1 MNQVRDWVGTC
12 QRCFVVADEHIMSAF
27 DVSLVC
33 MKCWEGEEAARIAG
47 IEEKKR
53 RCWIVVGDVVE
64 LRSDPARVGVVT
76 DIRGGTTTYVDVLW
90 NNGLSSTVPIDELEV
105 AEEVM

>member
-1 MNQVRDWVGTC
+1 MNQVRNWGGKC
-12 QRCFVVADEHIMSAF
+12 HRCFAMTDEHIMSAY
-27 DVSLVC
+27 DVSLIC
-33 MKCWEGEEAARIAG
+33 MKCWKGEQAARIAVKA
-47 IEEKKR
+47 KKKK

-64 LRSDPARVGVVT
+64 LRSDPSQAGVVT

-90 NNGLSSTVPIDELEV
+90 NDGSSSAVPIDGLEV

>member
-12 QRCFVVADEHIMSAF
+12 QRCFATTGEHIMSVF
-27 DVSLVC
+27 DVSLIC
-33 MKCWEGEEAARIAG
+33 MKCWEGENAAAVK
-47 IEEKKR
+47 EKTR

-64 LRSDPARVGVVT
+64 LRSDPSQVGVVT

-90 NNGLSSTVPIDELEV
+90 NNGSSSTVPIDGLDV

>member
-1 MNQVRDWVGTC
+1 MNQVRNWNGNC
-12 QRCFVVADEHIMSAF
+12 QRCFAMTYEHTMSAY
-27 DVSLVC
+27 DVSLIC
-33 MKCWEGEEAARIAG
+33 MKCWESEKTARAAA
-47 IEEKKR
+47 IEEKKK

-64 LRSDPARVGVVT
+64 LRSDPSQAGVVT

-90 NNGLSSTVPIDELEV
+90 NNGSSSAVPIDELEV